1 MKNYLQQVYRMN
13 AIGRASVQTSKFPG
27 LKLRLTPNQPK
38 PTKKNVKRN
47 LLKNTKRKNNGK
59 KKY

>member
-1 MKNYLQQVYRMN
+1 MN

>member
-1 MKNYLQQVYRMN
+1 MN
-13 AIGRASVQTSKFPG
+13 VLGRASVRTSKFPG

-38 PTKKNVKRN
+38 PSKRKIKRKLLKGVKRS
-47 LLKNTKRKNNGK
+47 R